1 MTNMPLGQHGIYQ
14 NAIEPINQLI
24 SLGFDFGLWALT
36 FGLSN

>member
-24 SLGFDFGLWALT
+24 SLGFDFWALILG
-36 FGLSN
+36 FGL